1 LGRVGVMA
9 LAEPGRGEA
18 LSSQDLI
25 RLYQKRVYAVLVRMA
40 GNRAEVEDL
49 CPETFLQILRNPGG
63 VATAR
68 DRDAW
73 VYRIAMNVAI
83 DFLRRKTRD
92 RGLADKA
99 AAGRAS
105 VSPPPV
111 TEPQSAAWA
120 ALDQLEPHYRQVV
133 VLRVLEGLSFDQIA
147 IALDSTPGTVRW
159 RLFEARRKLA
169 ELLTPYLK
177 DMEG

>member
-1 LGRVGVMA
+1 MTESDR
-9 LAEPGRGEA
+9 RGT
-18 LSSQDLI
+18 LSGQDLI
-25 RLYQKRVYAVLVRMA
+25 RTYQKRVYAVLHRMV
-40 GNRAEVEDL
+40 GNASEVEDL
-49 CPETFLQILRNPGG
+49 CQDTFVQLLRNPSG
-63 VATAR
+63 VLTAR

-105 VSPPPV
+105 ASMPPV
-111 TEPQSAAWA
+111 TEAQSAAA
-120 ALDQLEPHYRQVV
+120 EALDRLEPHYRQVV
-133 VLRVLEGLSFDQIA
+133 VLRVLEGLSFEQIA
-147 IALDSTPGTVRW
+147 LALDSTPATVRW

-169 ELLTPYLK
+169 DLLTPYLENLK
-177 DMEG
+177 EGSS